1 MMLAT
6 LIIYACVLILIV
18 NLGTREETHFATA
31 DGFATIFNYLH
42 IECVVLHL
50 LHVVVETFTR
60 LCLLHICN
68 HKAVEIVSV

>member
-18 NLGTREETHFATA
+18 NLGAREETHFATA
-31 DGFATIFNYLH
+31 DGFATVFYYLH
-42 IECVVLHL
+42 IECVVFNL

-68 HKAVEIVSV
+68 NKAIEIVSI